1 MSRFKTNTLCRLL
14 LGITLALAGIIQGIS
29 PSVPV
34 YAAQT
39 ATKPGSPD
47 IVYQSDTSPYD
58 GIYSGTFY
66 YEYREWIGNENRGYT
81 LGDWIVGSFDLT
93 VTFEAIGGPLENY
106 WGEYITHVKV
116 TDPAFHTGVDGVD
129 INFRN
134 FYTGD
139 LEMPASAVL
148 PGDTT
153 SPFTSYQVPYSININ
168 FPDGAKLSTAFPN
181 MPIDDL
187 KVDSK
192 EETLSGSSWGAVGT
206 PEGHPLSGELILG
219 KTELKYQ
226 VIFKSWSLKKL
237 PQPPDISIYDGTYS
251 GIFNYRYRENILA
264 DEDPDKGEYRSGSL
278 RLTVT
283 FKTKVAE
290 NGHPVYANITRVI
303 VSDPDF
309 DTTDDGLIPNL
320 GSKVTLPPDPTKPD
334 PVLNMD
340 PSQLTTVIFIFFPNE
355 GYIKTGVKGVA
366 RPGDISVSPDGLT
379 LSGDTWSGRTPRGIF
394 IEEQSNYFWGY
405 VNQVEFGSWSLHKV
419 SGSIGSDKADGAAG
433 KDLTGDVQIRK
444 SGEGDWTKYDQTGLN
459 SGDEIKTGNSSNAVI
474 ETPDSDKITIKPN
487 SELTIREWTAGENYS
502 FELLSGELHAQV
514 EKSNRTFEVRTPA
527 VVTSVRGTEFTV
539 DVENDGTT
547 TVMVFE
553 GTVSVQ
559 DLTSNKG
566 IMLIIGQ
573 SVTIPR
579 TAMGLIPE
587 DMLGRVTRIPEET
600 LDRWWEEDLVT
611 TGEQSSTVQGDGSL
625 VLGKFEITS
634 RGTRFTP
641 AGFLFVFLVIAA
653 IVFLTMGQ
661 VFAFRLRRM
670 SKRNEW
676 KGLK

>member
-81 LGDWIVGSFDLT
+81 LGDWIEGSFDLT

-116 TDPAFHTGVDGVD
+116 TDPAFNTGVDGVD

-192 EETLSGSSWGAVGT
+192 NETLSGSKWQAVGT

-251 GIFNYRYRENILA
+251 GIFNYKYRENIPVNN
-264 DEDPDKGEYRSGSL
+264 EDPNKGEYRSGSL

-283 FKTKVAE
+283 FKTKAAE

-320 GSKVTLPPDPTKPD
+320 GSKATLPPDPTKPD

-340 PSQLTTVIFIFFPNE
+340 PSQLTTVIFIYFPNE
-355 GYIKTGVKGVA
+355 GYIKSGVKGVA

-394 IEEQSNYFWGY
+394 IEEQSNYFWVY

-419 SGSIGSDKADGAAG
+419 SGGTGSDKTDGAISNDVAG
-433 KDLTGDVQIRK
+433 DLQIRK
-444 SGEGDWTKYDQTGLN
+444 SGEGDWIKYDQTGLN

-474 ETPDSDKITIKPN
+474 ETPDSDKIAVKPN

-502 FELLSGELHAQV
+502 VELLSGELHAQV

-539 DVENDGTT
+539 NVENDGTT
-547 TVMVFE
+547 TVMAFE
-553 GTVSVQ
+553 GAVSVT
-559 DLTSNKG
+559 DITSNNG
-566 IMLIIGQ
+566 ITLVANQ
-573 SVTIPR
+573 SITVPNTP
-579 TAMGLIPE
+579 TGLTQE
-587 DMLGRVTRIPEET
+587 QMLGRVTRVPTET
-600 LDRWWEEDLVT
+600 LDKWWEKNPAP
-611 TGEQSSTVQGDGSL
+611 TGEQSTARQEGSL
-625 VLGKFEITS
+625 VVGKFVIMST
-634 RGTRFTP
+634 GTQWTP
-641 AGFLFVFLVIAA
+641 AGFVFGFTLIAA
-653 IVFLTMGQ
+653 IFFLVVGQ
-661 VFAFRLRRM
+661 VFSYRLRRL
-670 SKRNEW
+670 SKR
-676 KGLK
+676 K